1 MIFDILKLSII
12 VLFLDAIYLS
22 LFSNWFNNVVNSI
35 QGSDLKLDYLGAALC
50 YILIVFSLKFFAI
63 NKNFNYMETFLLGVC
78 IYGIFDL
85 TNKAIFKKWNWESVA
100 IDTLWGGCLYSISL
114 FIFNKIL

>member
-1 MIFDILKLSII
+1 MIIDILKLSII
-12 VLFLDAIYLS
+12 VLLLDAIYLG
-22 LFSNWFNNVVNSI
+22 LFSSWFNNVVNSI

-63 NKNFNYMETFLLGVC
+63 NKKFNYMETFLLGFC

-85 TNKAIFKKWNWESVA
+85 TNKAIFKKKCCTV
-100 IDTLWGGCLYSISL
+100 LQL
-114 FIFNKIL
+114 FFKENFYMNNIFFC

>member
-1 MIFDILKLSII
+1 MIIDIIKLSII
-12 VLFLDAIYLS
+12 VLILDTIYLS

-35 QGSDLKLDYLGAALC
+35 QGSDLKLDYLSAALC

-63 NKNFNYMETFLLGVC
+63 NKNFNYIEIFLLGFC

-85 TNKAIFKKWNWESVA
+85 TNKAIFKNWNWDSVI
-100 IDTLWGGCLYSISL
+100 IDTLWGGCLYSISI
-114 FIFNKIL
+114 FIFNLI